1 MDLTLTIGK
10 VDQYIMVNILR
21 FDILKYKIA

>member
-1 MDLTLTIGK
+1 MGSTLTIGK
-10 VDQYIMVNILR
+10 VDQYIMVNILW